1 MKFEGNAAAAAD
13 RSTSVPQISPTDH
26 FERTELSTEPQ
37 SSGDE
42 SRQRIAPAHRVAEYL
57 SQAPAKSL
65 ATLGRSAQLTGAV
78 VRYAVIDTVR
88 MRMPVQ
94 ELVDQM
100 WSLLKVTALPALLM
114 AIPIGA
120 EVSVQVGGIMNQVG
134 ANSLA
139 GAASGL
145 GVVGQGAPMAA
156 GLLMSGA
163 AASAIASDLGAR
175 AIREEIDAMRVMG
188 VDPVERLVMPRFLA
202 MIAIAPILC
211 IIIIFAGVF
220 AGLLISANVNNVVPG
235 SFWQSFGAF
244 ATPTDLAFS
253 VLKAL
258 LFAAIVVLIASLRGL
273 EAKGGPK
280 GVANA
285 VNASVVLSVFCIFI
299 TNLLVS
305 QLQMMFFPARL
316 A

>member
-1 MKFEGNAAAAAD
+1 MTVILQRPAAHL
-13 RSTSVPQISPTDH
+13 PGGESPAVVAGKQRRGHD
-26 FERTELSTEPQ
+26 
-37 SSGDE
+37 
-42 SRQRIAPAHRVAEYL
+42 SRVVKYFKETPRR
-57 SQAPAKSL
+57 SL
-65 ATLGRSAQLTGAV
+65 ATIGRSAELSV
-78 VRYAVIDTVR
+78 SVLRYAVIDIVR
-88 MRMPVQ
+88 LRLPLY
-94 ELVDQM
+94 ETVDQM
-100 WSLLKVTALPALLM
+100 WTLLKVTALPALLM
-114 AIPIGA
+114 AVPIGA
-120 EVSVQVGGIMNQVG
+120 EISVQVGGIMSQVG

-175 AIREEIDAMRVMG
+175 SIREEIDAMRVMG

-211 IIIIFAGVF
+211 IVIISAGVF
-220 AGLLISANVNNVVPG
+220 AGLTISSAVNHVVPG
-235 SFWQSFGAF
+235 SFWQTFGAF
-244 ATPTDLAFS
+244 ATPTDVAFA
-253 VLKAL
+253 VLKSL
-258 LFAAIVVLIASLRGL
+258 LFAAIVVLVASLRGL

-280 GVANA
+280 GAADA
-285 VNASVVLSVFCIFI
+285 VNASVVLSVLLIFM

-305 QLQMMFFPARL
+305 QLQAMFFPAQL

>member
-1 MKFEGNAAAAAD
+1 MNIAQAPMIAHA
-13 RSTSVPQISPTDH
+13 VP
-26 FERTELSTEPQ
+26 
-37 SSGDE
+37 
-42 SRQRIAPAHRVAEYL
+42 APAGPPAEHRDDPL
-57 SQAPAKSL
+57 PTAPSRMHRALVHLRRAPRDSL
-65 ATLGRSAQLTGAV
+65 ATLGRSAHLTAAV
-78 VRYAVIDTVR
+78 VRYSVVDTVR
-88 MRMPVQ
+88 LRMPVY

-100 WSLLKVTALPALLM
+100 WLLLKVTALPALLM

-120 EVSVQVGGIMNQVG
+120 EVSVEVGGIMNQVG

-175 AIREEIDAMRVMG
+175 SIREEIDAMRVMG
-188 VDPVERLVMPRFLA
+188 VDPVERLVMPRFIA
-202 MIAIAPILC
+202 MIAIAPVLC
-211 IIIIFAGVF
+211 IIIVAAGVF
-220 AGLLISANVNNVVPG
+220 AGLIISANVNNVVPG

-253 VLKAL
+253 VLKSL
-258 LFAAIVVLIASLRGL
+258 VFAAIVVLIASLRGL

-285 VNASVVLSVFCIFI
+285 VNASVVLSVFCIFM
-299 TNLLVS
+299 TNLLIS